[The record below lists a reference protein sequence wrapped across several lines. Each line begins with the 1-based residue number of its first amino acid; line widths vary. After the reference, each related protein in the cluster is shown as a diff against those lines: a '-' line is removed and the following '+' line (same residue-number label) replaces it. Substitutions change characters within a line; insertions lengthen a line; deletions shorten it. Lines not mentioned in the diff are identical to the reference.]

1 MADRLGN
8 INPSWLKKL
17 AEEDI
22 PRLPFERY
30 YYISTLFLLV
40 RLISWIEVCRLEQ
53 TYLDFSSTKE
63 TRKFNAY
70 LNLIYA
76 ALSSPGFTG
85 KNREPTERDHWIVF
99 HHLSGIGQATMQRDQ
114 SGSLR
119 CMTFQEF
126 CTAYREGQNSEFS
139 AWMNIAERIFDDL
152 KSDPMDL
159 RWKRI
164 QILWFCLDR
173 FLDYVDP
180 AELRTTRDRS
190 KSHAIPEDLKVITL
204 ERAKNLG
211 ITLA

>member
-1 MADRLGN
+1 
-8 INPSWLKKL
+8 
-17 AEEDI
+17 
-22 PRLPFERY
+22 
-30 YYISTLFLLV
+30 
-40 RLISWIEVCRLEQ
+40 
-53 TYLDFSSTKE
+53 
-63 TRKFNAY
+63 
-70 LNLIYA
+70 
-76 ALSSPGFTG
+76 
-85 KNREPTERDHWIVF
+85 
-99 HHLSGIGQATMQRDQ
+99 
-114 SGSLR
+114 
-119 CMTFQEF
+119 
-126 CTAYREGQNSEFS
+126 
-139 AWMNIAERIFDDL
+139 MNIAERIFDDL